1 MSAASIKV
9 LAVASE
15 LFPLIKTGGLADVA
29 GALPAA
35 LAPYGIEVRT
45 LVPGYPAVLA
55 ALPRIRTVHTLE
67 LMGRPA
73 RIRSGTAFGLSIL
86 VLDAPDLYDRPGK
99 PYNGPNGA
107 DWPDN
112 PQRFAALCQ
121 AAAAIAHGA
130 LGAWR
135 PDVVHGHDWQA
146 GLVPA
151 YLHFDPRAHPPTVF
165 TIHNLA
171 FTGWCPA
178 ALLPQLGLPP
188 ESFGID
194 GVEFYGGIGPLKAG
208 VRFANQITTVSPTY
222 AAEII
227 RPENGQGLD
236 GLLRTRSADLHG
248 ITNGID
254 TTVWDPAKDPLLPFR
269 YTGPHARR
277 RGRNKAALQAR
288 LGLAP
293 EPDAMVF
300 GVISRLTT
308 QKGIDLVLENIPTML
323 ALGAQLAVLGTGD
336 PAFES
341 ALLDAASRNPGR
353 IAAHIGYDETL
364 AHLFQAGM
372 DALLVPSRFEPCG
385 LTQLCALQYG
395 AVPIV
400 SRVGGLADTVIDAN
414 EAALAAKVAN
424 GLLFQPVS
432 VDGLASA
439 LHRAAVLWTDR
450 DAWAHLQRNGMRA
463 EVGWLGPAA
472 AYAKIFRTLVV
483 NF

>member
-1 MSAASIKV
+1 MSLMTLKV

-15 LFPLIKTGGLADVA
+15 LYPLIKTGGLADVA

-35 LAPYGIEVRT
+35 LAPHGIEVRT

-55 ALPRIRTVHTLE
+55 ALPRARTLHTLQ
-67 LMGRPA
+67 LMGGPA
-73 RIRSGTAFGLSIL
+73 RIRSGTAAGLSVL
-86 VLDAPDLYDRPGK
+86 VLDAPHLYDRPGK
-99 PYNGPNGA
+99 PYNGPDGA

-135 PDVVHGHDWQA
+135 PDAVHGHDWQA

-151 YLHFDPRAHPPTVF
+151 YLHFDPRPHPPVVF

-178 ALLPQLGLPP
+178 ELLPQLGLPP

-208 VRFANQITTVSPTY
+208 VRLADQVTTVSPTY
-222 AAEII
+222 AAEITLQ
-227 RPENGQGLD
+227 ENGQGLD
-236 GLLRTRSADLHG
+236 GLLRSRAADLHG

-254 TTVWDPAKDPLLPFR
+254 TAVWDPAKDPLLPFR
-269 YTGPHARR
+269 YTGAHARR

-288 LGLAP
+288 LSLDP
-293 EPDAMVF
+293 EPDTLVF
-300 GVISRLTT
+300 GLVSRLTS
-308 QKGIDLVLENIPTML
+308 QKVLETIPTL
-323 ALGAQLAVLGTGD
+323 LELGAQLAVLGTGD

-341 ALLDAASRNPGR
+341 TLLDVAARHPGR
-353 IAAHIGYDETL
+353 IATHIGYDESL

-372 DALLVPSRFEPCG
+372 DALLAPSRFEPCG
-385 LTQLCALQYG
+385 LTQLCALHYG

-400 SRVGGLADTVIDAN
+400 SRVGGLADTIIDAN
-414 EAALAAKVAN
+414 EAALSAKVAN
-424 GLLFQPVS
+424 GLQFQPVS
-432 VDGLASA
+432 AEGLGAA
-439 LHRAAVLWTDR
+439 LRRAAILWADK

-463 EVGWLGPAA
+463 EVGWMGPGA
-472 AYAKIFRTLVV
+472 AYAKIFRTVVV